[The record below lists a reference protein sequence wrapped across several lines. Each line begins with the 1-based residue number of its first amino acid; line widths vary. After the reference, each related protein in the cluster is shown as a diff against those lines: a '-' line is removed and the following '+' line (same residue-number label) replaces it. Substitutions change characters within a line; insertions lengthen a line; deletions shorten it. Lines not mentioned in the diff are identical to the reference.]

1 MNSPNQSDN
10 PDSDN
15 EASTSKTTTAAGDS
29 SPLRPA
35 IIGSLYMVGAA
46 ISFTGLDTVMK
57 FLAGSYDFWFL
68 AWARSLAQFAFIMA
82 IVPFL
87 SFQNVLPVQRPGIQF
102 VRGVCLAAATL
113 AILLSLREM
122 ALTQTYVAL
131 MTTPLVSVALSPLV
145 LGERATWGQ
154 WFWILLG
161 FAGTVIALNPAAP
174 EIGSFL
180 LYAAMMAISLGTY
193 HVYTRLGSRTESN
206 YTQLFYVL
214 VIALVLTTPLLLIAE
229 GGLPLE
235 GWLLIFLAGAF
246 GTAAHFFITFSF
258 SYATPA
264 VVAPMWYTQIIW
276 AAIAG
281 YIVFN
286 EIPTIG
292 IIVGSIIVVISG
304 LATVRTNSH

>member
-1 MNSPNQSDN
+1 MNSLNQLGS

-15 EASTSKTTTAAGDS
+15 EASSPENIPGAADGKS
-29 SPLRPA
+29 LHPA
-35 IIGSLYMVGAA
+35 VVGSLYMVGAA

-68 AWARSLAQFAFIMA
+68 AWARSLAQFVFIMA

-87 SFQNVLPVQRPGIQF
+87 GFQNVLPVNRSGIQL
-102 VRGVCLAAATL
+102 VRGICLACATL

-145 LGERATWGQ
+145 LGERATMTQ

-174 EIGSFL
+174 EIGWFL

-193 HVYTRLGSRTESN
+193 HVFTRLGSRTENN

-214 VIALVLTTPLLLIAE
+214 VIALALTTPLLLIAE

-281 YIVFN
+281 YVVFN
-286 EIPTIG
+286 EIPTFG
-292 IIVGSIIVVISG
+292 IIVGSIIVVVSG
-304 LATVRTNSH
+304 LATVQSNSQ